1 MLDNLTKLFE
11 FKLEQ
16 NDGLD
21 LSLTTISL
29 PATKLCGQQASSKTL
44 YLVLDRID
52 RLDYVN
58 EKVLLN
64 FLNTLFHLSDICSE
78 HLKLIITFSTSN
90 IAESKLFKCVQVRI
104 HFVNKM
110 LQNLKKLI
118 Y

>member
-21 LSLTTISL
+21 LSLTTVSL
-29 PATKLCGQQASSKTL
+29 PATKLYGQQGAAKTL

-52 RLDYVN
+52 RLEFVN
-58 EKVLLN
+58 ENVLIN
-64 FLNTLFHLSDICSE
+64 FLKTMFSLSEICGE

-90 IAESKLFKCVQVRI
+90 INDSKLFKCVEVSI
-104 HFVNKM
+104 F
-110 LQNLKKLI
+110 
-118 Y
+118 